1 MEFKLEKF
9 ENINYKENIITK
21 IKQKIINYI
30 KEKKE
35 NNSIYIENILLEGKN
50 FNLLYNNNL
59 INDEEIKKL
68 CTIISKVE
76 IKKDNFDNI
85 NDNIF
90 MNVYEILSPS
100 YKALLAQNYINEMP
114 QNLLHVMIKYQET
127 NFSKELFNIYKN
139 KKLLKNKNNKK
150 LLFKK
155 SIKVIFI
162 KYYLKNSLK
171 KKKKIKI

>member
-21 IKQKIINYI
+21 IKQKITNYI

-35 NNSIYIENILLEGKN
+35 NNSTNIENILLEGKN
-50 FNLLYNNNL
+50 FYLLYNNNL
-59 INDEEIKKL
+59 INDEKIKKL
-68 CTIISKVE
+68 CSIISKVE
-76 IKKDNFDNI
+76 IKKVNFDNI

-114 QNLLHVMIKYQET
+114 QNFLFFLIDLLVSFWVSLLSTFSFGMESISWFSSLFSSMIC
-127 NFSKELFNIYKN
+127 SIY
-139 KKLLKNKNNKK
+139 
-150 LLFKK
+150 F
-155 SIKVIFI
+155 
-162 KYYLKNSLK
+162 Y
-171 KKKKIKI
+171 